1 MPEGIPYVG
10 TNVVAGTGPDLNYLG
25 DHCFAYSGVIN
36 ASGETNYLD
45 FTSGGGYILADI
57 QALTDQANGD
67 DFNIKFYVNGIV
79 VGTAHA
85 FFYSNSTYVVGAA
98 QWQLLIPPYTNIKI
112 TIENS
117 GTADEWA
124 VMLIGKVH
132 K

>member
-36 ASGETNYLD
+36 ASGETTYLD

-79 VGTAHA
+79 VGAAHA

-98 QWQLLIPPYTNIKI
+98 QYQLLIPPYTNIKI
-112 TIENS
+112 TIQNS